1 MIRQCSSCGQQ
12 NRVSGKHVARTG
24 KCGKCHAALPPSSEP
39 IDADAA
45 LFDDVTRNADV
56 PVLVDFWAPWCGPC
70 RMVAPEVKKVA
81 QSEAGKAAV
90 LKLNTEEHPDVA
102 ARFGIRSIPSF
113 YVFKQGDV
121 VAQQV
126 GALNQQGLRQ
136 LLERAR

>member
-1 MIRQCSSCGQQ
+1 MIRQCAACGQQ
-12 NRVSGKHVARTG
+12 NRVAGKHVARTG
-24 KCGKCHAALPPSSEP
+24 KCGKCKASLLPSSEP
-39 IDADAA
+39 IEADAA
-45 LFDDVTRNADV
+45 LFDDITRNADV

-90 LKLNTEEHPDVA
+90 LKLNTEEHPEVA
-102 ARFGIRSIPSF
+102 ARFDIRSIPSF
-113 YVFKQGDV
+113 YVFKQGNV

-136 LLERAR
+136 LLDRAR

>member
-1 MIRQCSSCGQQ
+1 MIRECSACGQK
-12 NRVSGKHVARTG
+12 NRIPGKRVASTG
-24 KCGKCHAALPPSSEP
+24 KCGKCQAALPPSREP
-39 IDADAA
+39 IDADSA
-45 LFDDVTRNADV
+45 LFDDVVKNADV

-81 QSEAGKAAV
+81 ESVAGQAAV
-90 LKLNTEEHPDVA
+90 LKLNTEQHPDVA
-102 ARFGIRSIPSF
+102 ARFGITSIPSF
-113 YVFKQGDV
+113 FVFKRGEV

>member
-1 MIRQCSSCGQQ
+1 MIRQCAACGQQ
-12 NRVSGKHVARTG
+12 NRVAGKHVARTG
-24 KCGKCHAALPPSSEP
+24 KCGKCQAALPPSGEP
-39 IDADAA
+39 IEADAA
-45 LFDDVTRNADV
+45 LFDDITRNADV

-90 LKLNTEEHPDVA
+90 LKLNTEEHPEVA
-102 ARFGIRSIPSF
+102 ARFDIRSIPSF
-113 YVFKQGDV
+113 YVFKQGNV

-136 LLERAR
+136 LLQRAR